1 MTQRYDCDAIAGTFV
16 EFGDSWTRGEVLHF
30 SELEGDAYFAFLA
43 SKMLALSLPL
53 GSGEWL
59 TDAAQFV
66 EMTDSID
73 MRAFYWLMSLPALEY
88 GRIGRLGE
96 SIGRQWLISY
106 VRQQT
111 TTPTEP
117 LTDPLPS

>member
-1 MTQRYDCDAIAGTFV
+1 MTQRYDFDAIAGTFV
-16 EFGDSWTRGEVLHF
+16 EFGDSWTRSEVLHF
-30 SELEGDAYFAFLA
+30 AELEGEPYFAFLA

-66 EMTDSID
+66 EMTDDID
-73 MRAFYWLMSLPALEY
+73 MRAFYWLMYLPALEY

-96 SIGRQWLISY
+96 TIGRQWLISF
-106 VRQQT
+106 VRQR

>member
-1 MTQRYDCDAIAGTFV
+1 MTQRYDFDVIDGTFV
-16 EFGDSWTRGEVLHF
+16 DFGDSWTRGEELHF

-53 GSGEWL
+53 GDGEWL

-66 EMTDSID
+66 EKIDNID